1 MKVVMNREYAI
12 ASTDVRGINNR
23 EMRQMNELKEK
34 IGKILENHKIS
45 DEDLKKSKSSRI
57 YASDDELKLMFAI
70 LSVFTKD
77 FEDTQTSAFDDFMK
91 KQDKPV
97 EKQQEKIEDEPMI
110 DPYRD

>member
-1 MKVVMNREYAI
+1 MKIIQNREYAL

-34 IGKILENHKIS
+34 IGKILENHKVS

-70 LSVFTKD
+70 LSVFTNE
-77 FEDTQTSAFDDFMK
+77 FSNTQVSAFDDFMK
-91 KQDKPV
+91 EQDKPV
-97 EKQQEKIEDEPMI
+97 EQQQDKIEDEPLI

>member
-1 MKVVMNREYAI
+1 MKIIQNREYAL

-34 IGKILENHKIS
+34 IGKILENHKVS

-70 LSVFTKD
+70 LSVFTNE
-77 FEDTQTSAFDDFMK
+77 FSNTQVSAFDDFMK
-91 KQDKPV
+91 EQDKPV
-97 EKQQEKIEDEPMI
+97 EQQQDEIEDEPMI